1 MSSLLGT
8 IPYEN
13 IQEIR
18 LTCNGGSCI
27 TNATVSKGGEWQS
40 EPPRMFV
47 DYLISPSNEIT
58 PFPGSW
64 ITLETSDPMLDGIY
78 KVKSI
83 SRNAPF
89 DTVETDTTK
98 TTLDQRIAM
107 FSNYLY
113 GVSGQIYF
121 GKRRTGGT
129 VSKGEWQSEPPQMF
143 VDDLISPSTDFG
155 QVMKAAVMG
164 IVAIMLI
171 RYLIKD

>member
-89 DTVETDTTK
+89 DTVEIDTTPS
-98 TTLDQRIAM
+98 TRDRRIAM
-107 FSNYLY
+107 FSNSLDE
-113 GVSGQIYF
+113 VSGQIYF
-121 GKRRTGGT
+121 GKRGTGGET
-129 VSKGEWQSEPPQMF
+129 GGVVTQ
-143 VDDLISPSTDFG
+143 VLNTDFG
-155 QVMKAAVMG
+155 KVVGAGVLGFA
-164 IVAIMLI
+164 AIMLI
-171 RYLIKD
+171 RYLVKD